1 MRNLFYLLVLIT
13 IASCSASRPATPKI
27 KKPVQVKLTTDSGVI
42 VLKLYDKTPLHK
54 SNFIKLVKERFYDG
68 LLFHRVVNDF
78 MIQGGDPNSKNAKP
92 GVLLGEGGL
101 KYTIPPEFDTSL
113 FHKRGALAAA
123 READENNP
131 KKASSPTQFYIV
143 DGKTYTDDEM
153 DMIEKR
159 FHISIPQDHREFYK
173 TIGGDPFLDMNYT
186 VFGEV
191 VSGMDVVEK
200 IANAPKDENN
210 RPLHDIKM
218 QMAILK

>member
-1 MRNLFYLLVLIT
+1 MRNLFYLFVLIT
-13 IASCSASRPATPKI
+13 IASCSASRPAPQKI
-27 KKPVQVKLTTDSGVI
+27 KKLVQVKLTTDSGVI

-54 SNFIKLVKERFYDG
+54 SNFIKLVKEHFYDG

-78 MIQGGDPNSKNAKP
+78 MIQGGDPDSRNAKP
-92 GVLLGEGGL
+92 GALLGEGSL
-101 KYTIPPEFDTSL
+101 KYTIPAEFDTSL

-131 KKASSPTQFYIV
+131 KKASSSTQFYIV
-143 DGKTYTDDEM
+143 DGQTYTDDQM

-159 FHISIPQDHREFYK
+159 FHTQIPQDHREFYK
-173 TIGGDPFLDMNYT
+173 TIGGDPFLDMSYT

-200 IANAPKDENN
+200 IANVPKDENN

-218 QMAILK
+218 QATILK

>member
-1 MRNLFYLLVLIT
+1 M
-13 IASCSASRPATPKI
+13 
-27 KKPVQVKLTTDSGVI
+27 
-42 VLKLYDKTPLHK
+42 
-54 SNFIKLVKERFYDG
+54 KLVKEKFYNG
-68 LLFHRVVNDF
+68 LLFHRVIDNF
-78 MIQGGDPNSKNAKP
+78 MIQGGDPDSKNAKP

-101 KYTIPPEFDTSL
+101 KYTIPAEFDTSL

-123 READENNP
+123 RETNENNP
-131 KKASSPTQFYIV
+131 KKASSSTQFYIV
-143 DGKTYTDDEM
+143 EGQPYTDKQLD
-153 DMIEKR
+153 IVEKK
-159 FHISIPQDHREFYK
+159 FHINIPQNHREFYK

>member
-1 MRNLFYLLVLIT
+1 MRYLFYLFVI
-13 IASCSASRPATPKI
+13 ISIVSCSASRPASPKI
-27 KKPVQVKLTTDSGVI
+27 KKPVQVKLTTDSGII
-42 VLKLYDKTPLHK
+42 VLKLYDKTPLHRD
-54 SNFIKLVKERFYDG
+54 NFIKLVKEKFYDG
-68 LLFHRVVNDF
+68 LLFHRVINNF
-78 MIQGGDPNSKNAKP
+78 MIQGGDPDSKNAKP

-101 KYTIPPEFDTSL
+101 KYTIPAEFDTSL

-123 READENNP
+123 REGDENNP
-131 KKASSPTQFYIV
+131 KKASSSTQFYIV

-159 FHISIPQDHREFYK
+159 FHISIQQDHREFYK

-210 RPLHDIKM
+210 RPLHNIRM
-218 QMAILK
+218 EMAILK